1 MTLSLSL
8 ALNNYDHVRDVLSGT
23 VRPDGIELLPLELPI
38 EEIFY
43 RFTRFREWDVSE
55 MSFGK
60 VVSIMSEQRSSQ
72 RPPIV
77 ALPVFVSRVFRHS
90 AIYLPPGSA
99 IRNPEDLEGKRVGLP
114 EWAQTA
120 GIYVRGMLAH
130 EYGVDLAKIQWFQ
143 AGVLEPGRVEKVA
156 LNLPHGVKIQR
167 MADRTLV
174 GMLEA
179 GELDAVMSAREISA
193 PRLFTDY
200 RAVEAEY
207 WKKTR
212 IFPIMH
218 VLVIKR
224 DVYERDRWIAMSLF
238 KAFDEARRRSMT
250 RVREFGLSHLPVAW
264 MPDHTRQWITL
275 AGDDFW
281 PYGIEPNRPT
291 LEAFFQYA
299 YEQGVAKKRLAMEA
313 VFAAETREHFKI

>member
-43 RFTRFREWDVSE
+43 RFTKFREWDVSE

-60 VVSIMSEQRSSQ
+60 VVSLLSEAQ
-72 RPPIV
+72 PDIV

-90 AIYLPPGSA
+90 AIYLPEGSP
-99 IRNPEDLEGKRVGLP
+99 IRKPKDLEGNRVGLP

-130 EYGVDLAKIQWFQ
+130 EYGVDLTKIQWFQ
-143 AGVLEPGRVEKVA
+143 AGVREPGRVEKVQ
-156 LNLPHGVKIQR
+156 LTLPPGVKIER
-167 MADRTLV
+167 KADKTLV

-193 PRLFTDY
+193 PRLFPDY

-218 VLVIKR
+218 VLVMKR
-224 DVYERDRWIAMSLF
+224 AVYERDRWIAMNLF
-238 KAFDEARRRSMT
+238 KAFDEARKRSMA

-264 MPDHTRQWITL
+264 MPDHTKQWISL

-281 PYGIEPNRPT
+281 PYGIEPNRPS

-299 YEQGVAKKRLAMEA
+299 YEQGVAKKRLTLED
-313 VFAAETREHFKI
+313 VFAAETREQFKI

>member
-1 MTLSLSL
+1 MMTLQLSL
-8 ALNNYDHVRDVLSGT
+8 ALNNYDHVRDVLSGA

-60 VVSIMSEQRSSQ
+60 VVSLMSEEQ
-72 RPPIV
+72 PDIV

-99 IRNPEDLEGKRVGLP
+99 INKPKDLEGKRIGLP

-130 EYGVDLAKIQWFQ
+130 EYGVDLARIQWFQ
-143 AGVLEPGRVEKVA
+143 AGVREPGRVEKVE
-156 LNLPHGVKIQR
+156 LKLPPGVKIQR
-167 MADRTLV
+167 MPDRTLV
-174 GMLEA
+174 GMLDA
-179 GELDAVMSAREISA
+179 GELDAVMSAREIPA
-193 PRLFTDY
+193 PRLFADY

-218 VLVIKR
+218 VLVVKR
-224 DVYERDRWIAMSLF
+224 DVYERDRWIAMSLY
-238 KAFDEARRRSMT
+238 KAFDEARKRSMA

-264 MPDHTRQWITL
+264 MPDHTKQWIAL

-291 LEAFFQYA
+291 LDAFFQYA
-299 YEQGVAKKRLAMEA
+299 YEQGVAKKRLAMED
-313 VFAAETREHFKI
+313 VFASETREQFKI